1 MDKIIIELE
10 DDHETDEYVEELEK
24 LLDGEPEEDIFS
36 DLEEEL
42 GEEEP
47 FSETEVMEDELSL
60 GDLEEPTSEED
71 DLLSELSELDE
82 LVQEDDDYELELE
95 ELEKELSLDLEEE
108 LDEELGLEIEE
119 EPDPDTELGLEIE
132 EEVTFECPV
141 CGQEVEEEHT
151 TCPSCEAVFEEDDV
165 LEELSILE
173 EALKEEEEPKLS
185 EEQQEVM
192 DIIDEIERFC
202 TDLKSKDMDI
212 GVVNKLKAEMKE
224 KMYGDDIESAY
235 RLGLEAISLCEN
247 MERFLNRAG
256 KLKSELELF
265 REKGWNY
272 EPYFKELESAKKS
285 VESGFTKRGMEVLDE
300 MLEKVQKKKD
310 SYRDLHK
317 KKEEINEVVTGLN
330 SILNSAKRLK
340 MPLAEERELISNALV
355 ASKTGDVQKALNWLL
370 DAREQALDK
379 IETRISDDISH
390 LEERVHEIDDQNLED
405 MLMKARDAKIDAD
418 YSLAADYIT
427 RARRGVQDRSGES
440 DGEMAKFKDLI
451 DAAESIGVD
460 CTGVKG
466 YYERAVREENRERK
480 KVYLESGKKALTKRL
495 PPMLQRAMKEGLIKL
510 EEAKSEGQNISKPVT
525 YLKQANLNVKKKDYI
540 KALEYI
546 NVFNRSITKEEKKPK
561 KAEYVRQKKVI
572 REEKEP
578 TKQVRVNKKT
588 TLPHRLN
595 KASTYLIA
603 EKNPNTA
610 FRMFK
615 KELNKGMS
623 GVCVTRQYPVKVKS
637 KYNLEDIRILWLS
650 NIDQKDAFKPKN
662 LEKLSLEIEKIL
674 SRGSGLVLL
683 DGVEYLI
690 SNNDFR
696 TVFHLIQSIKDQ
708 VAVTGSILII
718 TVTPSTLEEHQM
730 DLLEKE
736 VDETYVI

>member
-1 MDKIIIELE
+1 M
-10 DDHETDEYVEELEK
+10 
-24 LLDGEPEEDIFS
+24 
-36 DLEEEL
+36 
-42 GEEEP
+42 
-47 FSETEVMEDELSL
+47 
-60 GDLEEPTSEED
+60 
-71 DLLSELSELDE
+71 
-82 LVQEDDDYELELE
+82 
-95 ELEKELSLDLEEE
+95 
-108 LDEELGLEIEE
+108 
-119 EPDPDTELGLEIE
+119 
-132 EEVTFECPV
+132 
-141 CGQEVEEEHT
+141 
-151 TCPSCEAVFEEDDV
+151 A
-165 LEELSILE
+165 
-173 EALKEEEEPKLS
+173 
-185 EEQQEVM
+185 
-192 DIIDEIERFC
+192 
-202 TDLKSKDMDI
+202 
-212 GVVNKLKAEMKE
+212 
-224 KMYGDDIESAY
+224 
-235 RLGLEAISLCEN
+235 
-247 MERFLNRAG
+247 
-256 KLKSELELF
+256 
-265 REKGWNY
+265 
-272 EPYFKELESAKKS
+272 
-285 VESGFTKRGMEVLDE
+285 
-300 MLEKVQKKKD
+300 
-310 SYRDLHK
+310 
-317 KKEEINEVVTGLN
+317 
-330 SILNSAKRLK
+330 
-340 MPLAEERELISNALV
+340 
-355 ASKTGDVQKALNWLL
+355 
-370 DAREQALDK
+370 
-379 IETRISDDISH
+379 
-390 LEERVHEIDDQNLED
+390 
-405 MLMKARDAKIDAD
+405 
-418 YSLAADYIT
+418 
-427 RARRGVQDRSGES
+427 VQDRSGES
-440 DGEMAKFKDLI
+440 DGELAKFKDLI
-451 DAAESIGVD
+451 DAAGSIGVD

-466 YYERAVREENRERK
+466 YYERAVREEDIERK

-495 PPMLQRAMKEGLIKL
+495 PPMLQRAMKEGLKKL
-510 EEAKSEGQNISKPVT
+510 EAAKSEGQNISKPVT
-525 YLKQANLNVKKKDYI
+525 YLKQANLNVKRKEYI

-561 KAEYVRQKKVI
+561 KAEFVRQKKVV